1 MDIKYW
7 DASNSDLKSLLSCM
21 YTHILRNVIGFLG
34 LENAHMQ
41 KTLNYSM
48 LKCELFI
55 YLKPVA
61 AMSLVSLGDIQSGLL
76 PR

>member
-7 DASNSDLKSLLSCM
+7 DASNSDLKSLVSCM
-21 YTHILRNVIGFLG
+21 YTHIPHDIIGCLG
-34 LENAHMQ
+34 LENPHMQ
-41 KTLNYSM
+41 KTLNYSK

>member
-1 MDIKYW
+1 MGIKYQ
-7 DASNSDLKSLLSCM
+7 DASNSDLESLLSCL
-21 YTHILRNVIGFLG
+21 YTHILHDLIGFLG
-34 LENAHMQ
+34 LESAHMQ
-41 KTLNYSM
+41 KTFNYSI

-61 AMSLVSLGDIQSGLL
+61 AMSLISLGDIQSGLL